1 MTDMTAQKDEQFIEQ
16 VAQFL
21 HDEGGFDEAWT
32 NHTWPEHSEDTGRRD
47 GGFVKI
53 VPADVQA
60 KFRDIARRLV
70 TGFCLSPTPTTEPDS
85 GMVEK
90 LREIKD
96 AARYVPVGAGF
107 FDPYARNIEAVDAAV
122 DRALSALQPQDAP
135 AGVKTGR
142 GCRRER
148 G

>member
-47 GGFVKI
+47 GVFVKI

-70 TGFCLSPTPTTEPDS
+70 TGFCLSPTPDRHSTRLNS
-85 GMVEK
+85 S
-90 LREIKD
+90 
-96 AARYVPVGAGF
+96 
-107 FDPYARNIEAVDAAV
+107 PYCTSRIPSSS
-122 DRALSALQPQDAP
+122 L
-135 AGVKTGR
+135 
-142 GCRRER
+142 
-148 G
+148 

>member
-1 MTDMTAQKDEQFIEQ
+1 MTDMTEQKDEQFIEQ

-60 KFRDIARRLV
+60 KFRDIARSLV
-70 TGFCLSPTPTTEPDS
+70 TGFCLSPTPTTAPDRGDRKSVVS
-85 GMVEK
+85 GKRDSV
-90 LREIKD
+90 R
-96 AARYVPVGAGF
+96 
-107 FDPYARNIEAVDAAV
+107 VD
-122 DRALSALQPQDAP
+122 L
-135 AGVKTGR
+135 GGR
-142 GCRRER
+142 RRLKKIQK
-148 G
+148 

>member
-1 MTDMTAQKDEQFIEQ
+1 MTDMTEQKDEQFIEQ

-70 TGFCLSPTPTTEPDS
+70 RSEEHTSELQSLMRISYDVFCLQKKQDNNLIKTPY
-85 GMVEK
+85 
-90 LREIKD
+90 I
-96 AARYVPVGAGF
+96 
-107 FDPYARNIEAVDAAV
+107 
-122 DRALSALQPQDAP
+122 Q
-135 AGVKTGR
+135 
-142 GCRRER
+142 
-148 G
+148 